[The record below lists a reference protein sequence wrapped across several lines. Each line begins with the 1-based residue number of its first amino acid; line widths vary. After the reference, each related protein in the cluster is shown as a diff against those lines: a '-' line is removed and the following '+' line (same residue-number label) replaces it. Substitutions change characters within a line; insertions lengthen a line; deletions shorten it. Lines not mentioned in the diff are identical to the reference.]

1 MNRLVKDGLFLKKIS
16 IIVSTFILLIALS
29 SIIFVVV
36 NNSSKSIRSP
46 ENIELNELSNG
57 NKIEVNFS
65 EKPTVFVFF
74 TSWCPY
80 CNDDAPKIVSLYE
93 KYKDRVNIYGINLL
107 YQDDLSEVEQ
117 YVADYNIKYPVL
129 LDETGDLHK
138 QFGEQAFPALF
149 FMNSDGKV
157 MDQIIGST
165 DFDAIE
171 SSFKIFIKNYD

>member
-1 MNRLVKDGLFLKKIS
+1 MKKIS
-16 IIVSTFILLIALS
+16 IIVSTFIFLIALS
-29 SIIFVVV
+29 SIILVVV
-36 NNSSKSIRSP
+36 NNTSKPIKSP
-46 ENIELNELSNG
+46 ENIELKELANG
-57 NKIEVNFS
+57 NKIQVDFT

-93 KYKDRVNIYGINLL
+93 KYKNRVNIYGINLL
-107 YQDDLSEVEQ
+107 YQDDLSEVKQ

-149 FMNSDGKV
+149 FINSDGKV